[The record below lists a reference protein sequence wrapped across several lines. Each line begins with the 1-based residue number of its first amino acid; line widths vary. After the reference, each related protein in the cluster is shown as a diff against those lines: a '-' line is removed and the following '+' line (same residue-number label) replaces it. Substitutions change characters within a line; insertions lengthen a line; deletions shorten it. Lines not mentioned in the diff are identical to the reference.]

1 MTEQIKTW
9 LVLFGGLLVGFL
21 LVVLLIAVVPS
32 SLLSKATFGPEVKL
46 PLLAIIGVIS
56 LLASLTFV
64 SVAFSMLNLSDKAQ
78 ALALPEGS
86 VRAVIA
92 LSLIVI
98 FAITSVF
105 LYGNLADRGVQK
117 VASLTTEQKEMFE
130 KSSLKSDIFLIEP
143 TGTGPDTRYTIYYN
157 APGSQASA
165 DFAKQVF
172 AMLGTLVTAVASFY
186 FGTRA
191 AAAAAAAATNQ
202 TLTPTITS
210 VKPTSGTKGST
221 VNLEIVGSNLQLAK
235 EVKLVQGSKEVLA
248 SDITSNVSLIKCT
261 VILDAALESGAWD
274 VMVINSDGGTT
285 KLPAAFTVS

>member
-9 LVLFGGLLVGFL
+9 LVLFGGLIVGFL
-21 LVVLLIAVVPS
+21 VVVLLIVVVPT
-32 SLLSKATFGPEVKL
+32 SLFSQTTFGPEVKL

-64 SVAFSMLNLSDKAQ
+64 SVAFSMLNLSDKAH

-98 FAITSVF
+98 FSITSVF
-105 LYGNLADRGVQK
+105 LYGSLADRGLQK
-117 VASLTTEQKEMFE
+117 LEPLTQAQKEEVE
-130 KSSLKSDIFLIEP
+130 KSSLKSEIVLITQ
-143 TGTGPDTRYTIYYN
+143 TGVGEAARFTIYHN

-191 AAAAAAAATNQ
+191 AAADTRP

-221 VNLEIVGSNLQLAK
+221 VNLEIVGSNMQLAK
-235 EVKLVQGSKEVLA
+235 EVKIVQGSKEVLA

-261 VILDAALESGAWD
+261 VILDATLESGAWD
-274 VMVINSDGGTT
+274 VVVINSDGGTA
-285 KLPAAFTVS
+285 KLPAAFRVE